1 MRLST
6 RGEYG
11 VRTMVELASAYGT
24 GPVSLGR
31 IADSENLS
39 LAYLEQ
45 LIAVLRRE
53 GLVESV
59 RGAHGGYQLAMAP
72 EKISVGDIVR
82 ALEGPIAP
90 VDCVAEGKEGRCG
103 RETVCATRSVWV
115 SVRDRIAETLDSV
128 TLADLKQQ
136 SCS

>member
-11 VRTMVELASAYGT
+11 LRTMVELAAAYGD
-24 GPVSLGR
+24 GPVSLNQ
-31 IADSENLS
+31 IAKSENIS

-45 LIAVLRRE
+45 LIAVLRRI

-72 EKISVGDIVR
+72 DKISVGDVVR

-90 VDCVAEGKEGRCG
+90 VDCVVEGKEGHCG
-103 RETVCATRSVWV
+103 RETACATRSVWV
-115 SVRDRIAETLDSV
+115 NLRDRMTEALDSV